1 MGGRWVRGF
10 DFRNAT
16 RTENMYID
24 CKGVLTLQTC
34 VDSWNLIEILTRL
47 HPNSFVYLL
56 FRPFVKKKRVLI
68 SGTPEKTTD
77 SGIIDKRGLLD
88 YKNYLK
94 MITENESNQIKN
106 ELEKKPDLP
115 KKPSV
120 LTLLAM
126 ARIYKRKEQE
136 RDQAFAK
143 QQEAQIAN
151 KGEEVESPKVETEQK
166 SILYQVTDLKVNKK
180 QVN

>member
-1 MGGRWVRGF
+1 M
-10 DFRNAT
+10 
-16 RTENMYID
+16 E
-24 CKGVLTLQTC
+24 
-34 VDSWNLIEILTRL
+34 
-47 HPNSFVYLL
+47 
-56 FRPFVKKKRVLI
+56 
-68 SGTPEKTTD
+68 
-77 SGIIDKRGLLD
+77 
-88 YKNYLK
+88 
-94 MITENESNQIKN
+94 TENESNQIKN